1 MPVHQRSTAQPD
13 EAYPVGPLART
24 PPNGI
29 SSMTSAVLLAG
40 ATGDLGQRM
49 VGELLLAYHWCQ
61 VWSLG
66 CLTIHQAQAI
76 VASDPPVPERT
87 RRHDSQ
93 DRKERAPWTMSKS
106 SVKAEHGPMP
116 EVRPSG
122 TRTRT

>member
-1 MPVHQRSTAQPD
+1 
-13 EAYPVGPLART
+13 
-24 PPNGI
+24 
-29 SSMTSAVLLAG
+29 MTSAVFLAG

-49 VGELLLAYHWCQ
+49 VGELLLAYHWRHF
-61 VWSLG
+61 WSLG
-66 CLTIHQAQAI
+66 CLTIHQAQAF

-93 DRKERAPWTMSKS
+93 DPKERAPWTMSKS
-106 SVKAEHGPMP
+106 WVKAEHGPRS